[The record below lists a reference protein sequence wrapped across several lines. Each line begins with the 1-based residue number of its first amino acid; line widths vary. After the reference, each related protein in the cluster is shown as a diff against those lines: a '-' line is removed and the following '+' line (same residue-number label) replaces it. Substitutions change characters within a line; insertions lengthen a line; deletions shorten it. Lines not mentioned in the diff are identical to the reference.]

1 MSKAVLLVASIL
13 MLISCSSKSLDD
25 ILPPVPDPGTEKPD
39 TTSDASNDSI
49 KAPIA
54 GYKLVW
60 HDEFNESSLSS
71 SDWYYERWDA
81 GRVNNELQRYVKD
94 DEVATL
100 KNGVLT
106 LHLIKDSQGYKSAR
120 LYAHKGS
127 GWRYGYIEARLR
139 LPKGKGTWPAFWM
152 MPVNF
157 NNDWPASGEIDIMEH
172 VGFDQNVIHSTIH
185 CTKYNNSNTSI
196 ETATKRVSDVSGKYH
211 TYGMEWTSEYMRFYI
226 DGASFFT
233 YRNDGTGKDAWP
245 FDSYFYPILNIA
257 YGGDW
262 GGQRGL
268 DDSALPATMDVDYI
282 RVFQK

>member
-1 MSKAVLLVASIL
+1 

-25 ILPPVPDPGTEKPD
+25 ILPPVPDSGTEKPD

-60 HDEFNESSLSS
+60 HDEFNESSLCS

-152 MPVNF
+152 MPVSF

-185 CTKYNNSNTSI
+185 CTKYNNTGTPT
-196 ETATKRVSDVSGKYH
+196 ETATRRVSDVSGQYH
-211 TYGMEWTSEYMRFYI
+211 TYGMEWTSEYLRFYI

-245 FDSYFYPILNIA
+245 FDSYFYPIFNIA

>member
-1 MSKAVLLVASIL
+1 
-13 MLISCSSKSLDD
+13 
-25 ILPPVPDPGTEKPD
+25 
-39 TTSDASNDSI
+39 
-49 KAPIA
+49 
-54 GYKLVW
+54 
-60 HDEFNESSLSS
+60 
-71 SDWYYERWDA
+71 
-81 GRVNNELQRYVKD
+81 
-94 DEVATL
+94 
-100 KNGVLT
+100 
-106 LHLIKDSQGYKSAR
+106 
-120 LYAHKGS
+120 
-127 GWRYGYIEARLR
+127 
-139 LPKGKGTWPAFWM
+139 
-152 MPVNF
+152 
-157 NNDWPASGEIDIMEH
+157 MEH

-262 GGQRGL
+262 GGQQGI

>member
-127 GWRYGYIEARLR
+127 GWRYGYIEARMR
-139 LPKGKGTWPAFWM
+139 LPRGKGTWPAFWM
-152 MPVNF
+152 MPVSF

-185 CTKYNNSNTSI
+185 CTKYNNTGTPT
-196 ETATKRVSDVSGKYH
+196 ETATKRVSDVSGQYH
-211 TYGMEWTSEYMRFYI
+211 TYGMEWTSEYLRFYI

-233 YRNDGTGKDAWP
+233 YRNDGTGHDAWP

-262 GGQRGL
+262 GGQGGI

>member
-1 MSKAVLLVASIL
+1 

-25 ILPPVPDPGTEKPD
+25 ILPPVPDSGTEKPD

-100 KNGVLT
+100 KNGVLS

-211 TYGMEWTSEYMRFYI
+211 TYGMEWTSEYLRFYI

-245 FDSYFYPILNIA
+245 FDSYFYPILNNPP
-257 YGGDW
+257 
-262 GGQRGL
+262 QRGGKKQPL
-268 DDSALPATMDVDYI
+268 GISVVAGLVLATIRFQPTSARLV
-282 RVFQK
+282 